1 MSSSEQQQRAAVSS
15 DMPSGPGHQ
24 RQATKAAEDR
34 LTDAAHKNIEKAVTD
49 RRRTADMAMAEEWQ
63 IRGKGDQQ
71 ATLPSGWDTAP
82 ASASSSEQQLAA
94 ARRQPAVEWQQPV
107 LAASSSEQQ
116 RRAAASSSSER

>member
-1 MSSSEQQQRAAVSS
+1 MAAASNGSQQQRAAAAGSS
-15 DMPSGPGHQ
+15 KQQ

-34 LTDAAHKNIEKAVTD
+34 LTVAAHKNIEKAVTD

-94 ARRQPAVEWQQPV
+94 VRQ
-107 LAASSSEQQ
+107 
-116 RRAAASSSSER
+116 